1 MGSFL
6 TIFIKTVATVL
17 SVLVSC
23 TFLPPNDYPPFNPD
37 DPAAVYESRAR
48 MLADSYYANYFCES
62 GKYLKQYNVR
72 PESSGCWDLT
82 AMLTVMTKVS
92 AFDAG
97 YVKKADTVL
106 KALSY
111 YSRVE
116 NGMFY
121 GYTGGRASHPFTATS
136 GVYYDDNMWIGRDL
150 VELYKTTGHRRYLDA
165 AFDIA
170 DMLIRD
176 GYTDLDPVMFFDKF
190 GVYPAG
196 AIGGFYWNYAHDALH
211 TCSNA
216 PAVQFLA
223 ALSAVA
229 DNGKAEEYIDYA
241 IKSYRF
247 LKYLERSD
255 GVFHDLMRFHK
266 GEGNVIVSVAG
277 PDGPPY
283 SYNSGAP
290 MTAAVELYEQTGEA
304 HYLDDAKRWAACAD
318 AYFARD
324 TQTEGLKSYTDLVWF
339 REILLNGYAAVVKYD
354 PSVLPYIQNMENS
367 VNHAYD
373 RYRMCGVF
381 CLYKGFLPTDWV
393 NGYAGL
399 FSDDRWLPSA
409 LSQIPHAG
417 IYATLA
423 EIYRVA

>member
-1 MGSFL
+1 MSSFL
-6 TIFIKTVATVL
+6 VTVIKVAATVL
-17 SVLVSC
+17 SVIVSC
-23 TFLPPNDYPPFNPD
+23 GFLPLKEYSPSNPD

-82 AMLTVMTKVS
+82 AMLTVLTKVS
-92 AFDAG
+92 AFDDS
-97 YVKKADTVL
+97 YVKKADNSL
-106 KALSY
+106 EALSY
-111 YSRVE
+111 YLRVE
-116 NGMFY
+116 HGVFY
-121 GYTGGRASHPFTATS
+121 GYTGSRASQPYAATA

-196 AIGGFYWNYAHDALH
+196 DIGGFYWNYEHDALH
-211 TCSNA
+211 ACSNA
-216 PAVQFLA
+216 PAAQFLA
-223 ALSAVA
+223 ALSGVA
-229 DNGKAEEYIDYA
+229 DNGKGDQYLDYA

-266 GEGNVIVSVAG
+266 GEGNVILSVAG

-290 MTAAVELYEQTGEA
+290 ITAAVELYERTGET

-324 TQTEGLKSYTDLVWF
+324 TQTQGLKAYTDLVWF
-339 REILLNGYAAVVKYD
+339 REILLNGYAAVLKYD
-354 PSVLPYIQNMENS
+354 PSVLSYIQNMENS

-373 RYRMCGVF
+373 CYRMRGVF
-381 CLYKGFLPTDWV
+381 CLYKGFLPADWV

-399 FSDDRWLPSA
+399 FSDDRLMSSA

-417 IYATLA
+417 IYATPA